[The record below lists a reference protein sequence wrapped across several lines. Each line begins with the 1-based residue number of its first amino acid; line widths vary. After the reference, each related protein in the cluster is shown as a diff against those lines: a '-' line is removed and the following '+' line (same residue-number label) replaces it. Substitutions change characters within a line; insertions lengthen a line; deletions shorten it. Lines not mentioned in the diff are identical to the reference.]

1 MLQVKNQN
9 RHAIYRVAMGFTF
22 VYSALLAAGFW
33 FGGLGNEPVNQF
45 ITQCMAASL
54 VVNVGLPALA
64 GLAKNV
70 MTRRLI
76 FHRAIGLFVILGV
89 INWAGIYYGAEYL
102 YQGGLPGW
110 MAWFGAIAI
119 SGMVTLAV
127 TFFTISGTP
136 SENKKIELPNHIGA
150 LRENEEWIRGAKV
163 LPPVPGQMPVPGQL
177 SIGGIPIDW
186 QSEVYSFLMC
196 GAVGS
201 GKSQII
207 QGFLREIRKRSN
219 ARVIVLDNNGG
230 YYSRLAQ
237 PGDVLLNPL
246 DVTRTVNWSPFA
258 EIKNDADY
266 KRIAAGFVPLTE
278 GSGAEWSMYGRDLL
292 ADTLRAMNESGEKN
306 PQKLYRL
313 LTGPQDKLTNY
324 LADAGLL
331 GWTSPHGQEMMAG
344 CKGTIKPHIAIFE
357 KLKENG
363 NFSVQDWVKN
373 GDSGDGW
380 LFVTYREADKELL
393 RQFLAAVAD
402 CAVVEGLN
410 LSSCEGLPEAE
421 HRRLFYI
428 LDELDSIGNIS
439 KLDDGFARG
448 RKNGCSFVVG
458 IQTLAQ
464 LRRVYGKEVATTI
477 LGNVAT
483 RAILRQEDGET
494 AIEMQKTLGEQDI
507 ERRTVSLSQTAG
519 NSRPGLFSAGHTHN
533 STGKTASEQ
542 IQIVTRPCILA
553 SELQAMQRLNGVL
566 MRGDKP
572 HNPFKLEVVPM
583 PIITPPF
590 VEAAP

>member
-1 MLQVKNQN
+1 MLQVQNQN
-9 RHAIYRVAMGFTF
+9 SHAVYRVAMGFTF

-54 VVNVGLPALA
+54 VVNVGLPTLA

-70 MTRRLI
+70 MARRLI
-76 FHRAIGLFVILGV
+76 FHRALGLVVVLGI
-89 INWAGIYYGAEYL
+89 INWAGLYYGVEYL
-102 YQGGLPGW
+102 YQNGLPGW
-110 MAWFGAIAI
+110 MAWIGAIAI

-127 TFFTISGTP
+127 TFFTIGGTP
-136 SENKKIELPNHIGA
+136 SENKKVELPNHIGA
-150 LRENEEWIRGAKV
+150 LRENEVWIRGAKV
-163 LPPVPGQMPVPGQL
+163 LPPAPGQVPVPGQL
-177 SIGGIPIDW
+177 SIAGIPIDW
-186 QSEVYSFLMC
+186 RSEVYSFLMC

-219 ARVIVLDNNGG
+219 ARVFVLDNNGG
-230 YYSRLAQ
+230 YYSRFCQ

-246 DVTRTVNWSPFA
+246 DVTRTANWSPFA
-258 EIKNDADY
+258 EIKSEADY
-266 KRIAAGFVPLTE
+266 KRIAAGFVPLAE
-278 GSGAEWSMYGRDLL
+278 GGGAEWSMYGRDLL

-331 GWTSPHGQEMMAG
+331 GWTSQHGQEMMAG
-344 CKGTIKPHIAIFE
+344 CKGTIKPHIGIFE
-357 KLKENG
+357 HLKPDG
-363 NFSVQDWVKN
+363 NFSIRDWIKN
-373 GDSGDGW
+373 GDGGDGW
-380 LFVTYREADKELL
+380 LFVTYREGDKEFL
-393 RQFLAAVAD
+393 RQFLAAAAD

-410 LSSCEGLPEAE
+410 LTSCEGLPERE
-421 HRRLFYI
+421 HRRLFYV

-439 KLDDGFARG
+439 KLIDGFARG

-458 IQTLAQ
+458 IQLVAQ
-464 LRRVYGKEVATTI
+464 LRLVYGKEIATTI

-494 AIEMQKTLGEQDI
+494 ALEMQKTLGEQDI

-519 NSRPGLFSAGHTHN
+519 NSRPGLFSAGHAHN

-553 SELQAMQRLNGVL
+553 SELQAMERLNGVL

-590 VEAAP
+590 VEAKP